1 MVNIENQ
8 YLFHN
13 VYGDADELIATEPES
28 VITIAWGPDEQTEN
42 YRNQMIAELGITPS
56 TLPSLIFW
64 MPFKQVWTYIND
76 KPYLQ
81 DIPAHWA
88 EVRVADLPKPWN
100 WEEIMAE
107 VKKQIEDEGGPN
119 V

>member
-13 VYGDADELIATEPES
+13 VYGDANELIATEPES
-28 VITIAWGPDEQTEN
+28 VVTVAWGPDEQTEAH
-42 YRNQMIAELGITPS
+42 RNEMIAELGITPS

-64 MPFKQVWTYIND
+64 MPFKQIWTYINNE
-76 KPYLQ
+76 PYLQ
-81 DIPAHWA
+81 DVPAHWA

-100 WEEIMAE
+100 WQEIIAE
-107 VKKQIEDEGGPN
+107 MQRQIDDQNFNG
-119 V
+119 